1 MKSNNLPVTYV
12 IYPDE
17 GHGFQRQPN
26 NLSFFA
32 ITDVFLA
39 SHLGGRYQPIED
51 ADLEDSSIQV
61 PEGAE
66 LIPGLAEALTAG
78 EAVEEEVAE

>member
-1 MKSNNLPVTYV
+1 
-12 IYPDE
+12 
-17 GHGFQRQPN
+17 
-26 NLSFFA
+26 
-32 ITDVFLA
+32 
-39 SHLGGRYQPIED
+39 
-51 ADLEDSSIQV
+51 V